1 MKALTVAA
9 YTLAFLWAYS
19 LDGIVWV
26 SITSPKASS
35 SWKAIAYGNG
45 RFVAVIENTDISAY
59 SVDGINWTQTTLP
72 VSSAWSSI
80 TYGSGRFVMVETNIT
95 SIYSFDGINWISSAI
110 PSGTGKCVSYG
121 AGKFVAVSNG
131 VASSSFVDS
140 NVIQL
145 PNIQNT
151 LVRLK

>member
-1 MKALTVAA
+1 
-9 YTLAFLWAYS
+9 
-19 LDGIVWV
+19 
-26 SITSPKASS
+26 
-35 SWKAIAYGNG
+35 
-45 RFVAVIENTDISAY
+45 
-59 SVDGINWTQTTLP
+59 
-72 VSSAWSSI
+72 
-80 TYGSGRFVMVETNIT
+80 MVGTNIT
-95 SIYSFDGINWISSAI
+95 SICSFDGINWISSAI
-110 PSGTGKCVSYG
+110 PSGTGRCVSYG